1 MSQATDY
8 TIDNSTGANVRSD
21 INTVLGAIATNNS
34 GGSDNGS
41 IQALGFFANTSTS
54 KLQLKNAAGNAFI
67 NLRGFDGTLPLP
79 DGSASSPSLF
89 FDDDTNTGVFSSAA
103 DNFDIATGGTVR
115 FNINGSIT
123 KISDILDT
131 TVVRRQVQNS
141 SVHLAGGNNTN
152 DGANIALY
160 GSTHSSQANNIQ
172 FRASATNTMKLDSSG
187 RLLIGTTSSR
197 EVGSFTSA
205 LQISG
210 STNNASSFSIVNNVN
225 DANPA
230 LILLA
235 KQRSGS
241 VGGTTIVQDGDE
253 VGAIRFIACDGSDI
267 AHRVAQISCE
277 IDGSPG
283 TNDLPARL
291 VFKTTPDTSTS
302 ALERMSIDNAGGV
315 LIGVEANSTGTT
327 AKAKLSIDC
336 DDINAVGALGDA
348 SKYGLVFLN
357 SPTTGESNGIGFF
370 NDSGSTCGGAILHQD
385 AGSGNIGHLIF
396 YTSSTSDTPLERL
409 RIDKSGNIMMG
420 TTTEIGKFTVRGA
433 NSSGSA
439 AYGVTNSGKASEG
452 IDVGSA
458 TVGDGNFG
466 GAISFGCG
474 GNGRSGIAAVQTG
487 SDDDRNGL
495 VFLVH
500 PSTAGTDNAHE
511 CARFMADGFLKAK
524 GNAASYQNV
533 GVGYH
538 ELVGDTA
545 HDVVAKIQHK
555 SSTGYGLQMLMNHA
569 NSSIYALAVRDYS
582 SGNTDKA
589 FIRADGDLENAN
601 NSYTGISDVKLKENV
616 VDAKSQWDDIKALRV
631 RNFNFKESTGHS
643 THKQLG
649 LVAQEAELVCPSLVK
664 SQPDLGENNE
674 NLGTETKVLKYSILY
689 MKAVKALQEAQTRI
703 EVLET
708 KVAALESA

>member
-8 TIDNSTGANVRSD
+8 TVDNSTGANVRAD
-21 INTVLGAIATNNS
+21 INAIFGAIATNNS

-41 IQALGFFANTSTS
+41 VQALGFLANTSTS

-131 TVVRRQVQNS
+131 TVVRRQIQNS
-141 SVHLAGGNNTN
+141 SVHIAGGNNTN

-197 EVGSFTSA
+197 EIGSFTSA

-210 STNNASSFSIVNNVN
+210 STNNASSFSILNNVN

-230 LILLA
+230 LLLLA

-267 AHRVAQISCE
+267 AHRVAQISCQ
-277 IDGSPG
+277 IDGTPG
-283 TNDLPARL
+283 ANDLPARL
-291 VFKTTPDTSTS
+291 VFKTTPDSSTS

-315 LIGVEANSTGTT
+315 LIGVESDSTGTT

-336 DDINAVGALGDA
+336 HGIDA
-348 SKYGLVFLN
+348 ITNLSDAHKYGLVFLN
-357 SPTTGESNGIGFF
+357 SPTTNQGNGIGFF

-385 AGSGNIGHLIF
+385 KGSGNIGALVF
-396 YTSSTSDTPLERL
+396 YTAASADTPLERL
-409 RIDKSGNIMMG
+409 RIKANGNTGIGVSDPQSRLQVNDTNPVIAEFYHSDGGTNDEARIALGAKSGNIPSQRG
-420 TTTEIGKFTVRGA
+420 VLLTAVNTGAGHHFDLRTSNTASAGPTTKMRIKNDGNTVLD
-433 NSSGSA
+433 SSDDFSHIAQLTSTHDGSRF
-439 AYGVTNSGKASEG
+439 GLGIHNTNGGGGNQIA
-452 IDVGSA
+452 IRFHRNDTDVGSVSTTGSA
-458 TVGDGNFG
+458 TLYNTSSDYRLKENAV
-466 GAISFGCG
+466 AISDGITRLKTLKPYRFNWKSDPTTTVDGFFAHEVTAVPEAI
-474 GNGRSGIAAVQTG
+474 SGTKDEVALADEEQKGIKKGDAIYQSIDQSKLVPLLVAAVQ
-487 SDDDRNGL
+487 
-495 VFLVH
+495 
-500 PSTAGTDNAHE
+500 
-511 CARFMADGFLKAK
+511 
-524 GNAASYQNV
+524 
-533 GVGYH
+533 
-538 ELVGDTA
+538 EL
-545 HDVVAKIQHK
+545 I
-555 SSTGYGLQMLMNHA
+555 
-569 NSSIYALAVRDYS
+569 
-582 SGNTDKA
+582 
-589 FIRADGDLENAN
+589 
-601 NSYTGISDVKLKENV
+601 
-616 VDAKSQWDDIKALRV
+616 
-631 RNFNFKESTGHS
+631 
-643 THKQLG
+643 
-649 LVAQEAELVCPSLVK
+649 
-664 SQPDLGENNE
+664 
-674 NLGTETKVLKYSILY
+674 TKVETL
-689 MKAVKALQEAQTRI
+689 EA
-703 EVLET
+703 
-708 KVAALESA
+708 A